1 LGVIKYAVEVLMYLS
16 DIVVEDF
23 GLVMQ
28 GTYFTIDGQNIY
40 KILYATAKGYYVR
53 EVLEH
58 EIQGDY

>member
-1 LGVIKYAVEVLMYLS
+1 MYLS

-58 EIQGDY
+58 EI